1 MLYAHNARTVRA
13 GANPTLSVQ
22 LTSTGPRHQLEACLQ
37 QVGDACSRLGAQL
50 VVVRAFTDDELQ
62 QMRNRYPD
70 VLFAAAPAGLPA
82 MELRAIGMAVT
93 DGDVVVFG
101 DDTQTTPEEL
111 IARFS
116 EIAAMTMT
124 EPKASNDRA

>member
-13 GANPTLSVQ
+13 GETPTLSVQ
-22 LTSTGPRHQLEACLQ
+22 LTSIGPRSELETCLV
-37 QVGDACSRLGAQL
+37 QVCEACSRIGAQL

-62 QMRNRYPD
+62 AMRSQYPD
-70 VLFAAAPAGLPA
+70 VLFAAAPAGLA
-82 MELRAIGMAVT
+82 ATDLRAIGMAVT
-93 DGDVVVFG
+93 DGDVVVFA
-101 DDTQTTPEEL
+101 DDTHSTPEEL

-124 EPKASNDRA
+124 EPKATNDRA